1 MEVNP
6 RENIPI
12 VKIANKIIFF
22 NTELAKYYYFKFFKI
37 FRLLMGILSK
47 AIIFGGIFVLL
58 LGVFSI
64 IFE

>member
-22 NTELAKYYYFKFFKI
+22 NTELGKYYYFKFFKI
-37 FRLLMGILSK
+37 FR
-47 AIIFGGIFVLL
+47 
-58 LGVFSI
+58 SI
-64 IFE
+64 NGHIV